1 MLSIK
6 IGNYYHISKENVD
19 IVPENGTKIVKYYI
33 GCYDRE
39 LVLLFNDKDLTEQ
52 DLLDIYTS
60 LDNAYM
66 DWHDINTDI
75 PCEEYMISKLDKYY
89 RNSIVAVLY
98 VGDDEDENN
107 I

>member
-33 GCYDRE
+33 DCYDRE
-39 LVLLFNDKDLTEQ
+39 LFLLFNDKDLTEQ
-52 DLLDIYTS
+52 DLLDIYKS
-60 LDNAYM
+60 LNNNY
-66 DWHDINTDI
+66 INWCENKTEEC
-75 PCEEYMISKLDKYY
+75 CEEYMISKLDRYY

-98 VGDDEDENN
+98 VGDDEDEDN